1 MATSNYTPI
10 STTLTDVIKLR
21 TGDIDFIISATAN
34 FARYRG
40 DQA

>member
-1 MATSNYTPI
+1 M
-10 STTLTDVIKLR
+10 LQKLR

-34 FARYRG
+34 FPRYRG